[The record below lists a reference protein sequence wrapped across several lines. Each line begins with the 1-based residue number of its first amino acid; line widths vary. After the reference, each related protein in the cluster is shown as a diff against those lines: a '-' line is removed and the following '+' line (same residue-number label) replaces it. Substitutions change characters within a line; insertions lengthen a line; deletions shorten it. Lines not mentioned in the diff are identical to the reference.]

1 MARQCSALAGA
12 QDQLQLWVLAGQ
24 GNRFAIAA
32 SKGAT
37 ANAASEIAEAACNP
51 WSADAAVA
59 EIADAVCNVSG
70 QARWKARIWD

>member
-12 QDQLQLWVLAGQ
+12 QNQLHLWVLAGQ

-32 SKGAT
+32 SKVAT
-37 ANAASEIAEAACNP
+37 ANSASEIAEAACNL

-59 EIADAVCNVSG
+59 EVADAVCNMS
-70 QARWKARIWD
+70 R